1 MSSEIEIVAE
11 GETPRGNGTEVGKTR
26 LEEEE
31 PIKDDV
37 YTAAA
42 HGDVEKLRRLVEEE
56 KCSVS
61 QPDSSG
67 YYALQWSALNN
78 RSAAAQYL
86 LEVSFFAHL
95 LPTLIFLHQLL
106 TCTRGLR
113 AYLYSSILLLEM
125 SLHLSFY

>member
-11 GETPRGNGTEVGKTR
+11 GDPSRVNGTEGGKTR

-86 LEVSFFAHL
+86 LEVTFCSS
-95 LPTLIFLHQLL
+95 LIFLHQLL
-106 TCTRGLR
+106 TLDCTRG
-113 AYLYSSILLLEM
+113 
-125 SLHLSFY
+125 